1 MEGTPA
7 ARPHSQGCKFEL
19 GLLHLQGGRELT
31 HAHCP
36 LSAVEPV
43 NEYNVIL
50 KEQKKLFLDTVM
62 AFKNVFDKYP
72 AATSVVKLGMVMC
85 VWNPNT

>member
-7 ARPHSQGCKFEL
+7 ARPQSQGCESEL
-19 GLLHLQGGRELT
+19 GLLHSQRWRELT
-31 HAHCP
+31 HAGCP

-50 KEQKKLFLDTVM
+50 KEQKKLFLDIVM
-62 AFKNVFDKYP
+62 AFKNVL
-72 AATSVVKLGMVMC
+72 TSTQL
-85 VWNPNT
+85 